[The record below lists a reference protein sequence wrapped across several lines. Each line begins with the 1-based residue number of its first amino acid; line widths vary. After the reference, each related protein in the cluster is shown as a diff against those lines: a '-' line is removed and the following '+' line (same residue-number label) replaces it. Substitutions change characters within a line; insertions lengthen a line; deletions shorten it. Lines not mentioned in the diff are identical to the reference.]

1 MIHSWQLNEG
11 FHHNKLFGCADQ
23 DVNNR
28 LQMGKKEKM
37 VVVSLKMKQYCL
49 GCNQEKLAEYTN

>member
-1 MIHSWQLNEG
+1 MKVSIIISYLVVQIKMLIIDCKWE
-11 FHHNKLFGCADQ
+11 
-23 DVNNR
+23 
-28 LQMGKKEKM
+28 KKKKM